1 MPVPDHAARPRV
13 REHAVSL
20 LSPEDAARLGASDFA
35 ALLGLSEYGGQV
47 ALWAR
52 MAHGVQQ
59 DIGLAGSEG
68 HIAEAYNRALYRNRT
83 GFELRGPASWTH
95 PFYPWLR
102 CNPDDAALTPNGRRN
117 VELKRSQSY
126 EGWGPDGSDAVP
138 VGYWVQV
145 QVQAGVGLDGGELDE
160 RSSDVSALICGGLRI
175 YAVGF
180 QAEVYEQCLA
190 LGDRFVQDFVTPKR
204 FPEGA
209 AFTMLERDVQALQ
222 TLCPRETAAEPLQ
235 WESLAPDAQHLVRRW
250 LEANGARKAWEAQEK
265 ALKGSVQALLR
276 EVSGLVL
283 PAELGKR
290 IDFKANA
297 EGEETD
303 WEAVADMLST
313 DVSPARYLETMMRHT
328 TKKSARPLVAR

>member
-1 MPVPDHAARPRV
+1 MRSLPQNGAAM
-13 REHAVSL
+13 SL
-20 LSPEDAARLGASDFA
+20 LPPEDAARLGASDFA
-35 ALLGLSEYGGQV
+35 SLLGLSEYGGQV

-95 PFYPWLR
+95 PLYPWLR
-102 CNPDDAALTPNGRRN
+102 CNPDDAALTPDGRRN

-138 VGYWVQV
+138 VGYWLQV
-145 QVQAGVGLDGGELDE
+145 QVQNGVGLANDALEE
-160 RSSDVSALICGGLRI
+160 RTSDVSALICGGLRI
-175 YAVGF
+175 YSVGF
-180 QAEVYEQCLA
+180 QSEVYERCLA
-190 LGDRFVQDFVTPKR
+190 LGDRFVTDFVMPKR
-204 FPEGA
+204 FPEGG
-209 AFTMLERDVQALQ
+209 AFAMLERDAQALQ
-222 TLCPRETAAEPLQ
+222 ALYPRETALEPLQ
-235 WESLAPDAQHLVRRW
+235 WDALAPDAQHLVRRW

-276 EVSGLVL
+276 EVPGLVL
-283 PAELGKR
+283 PPELGRR
-290 IDFKANA
+290 IDFKASA

-303 WEAVADMLST
+303 WEEVAGVLGHLVGPEEYKTLRAVN
-313 DVSPARYLETMMRHT
+313 T
-328 TKKSARPLVAR
+328 TKKSTRPLVAR

>member
-1 MPVPDHAARPRV
+1 M
-13 REHAVSL
+13 SL

-35 ALLGLSEYGGQV
+35 ALLGLSDYGGQV

-52 MAHGVQQ
+52 MTHGVQQ

-68 HIAEAYNRALYRNRT
+68 HIAEDYNRALYRNRT
-83 GFELRGPASWTH
+83 GFDLRGPASWTH
-95 PFYPWLR
+95 PLYPWLR
-102 CNPDDAALTPNGRRN
+102 CNPDDAALTPDGRRN

-138 VGYWVQV
+138 VGYWLQV
-145 QVQAGVGLDGGELDE
+145 QIQAGVGLDGGELDE

-180 QAEVYEQCLA
+180 QVEVYERCLA

-204 FPEGA
+204 FPEGS
-209 AFTMLERDVQALQ
+209 AFTMLERDAQALQ
-222 TLCPRETAAEPLQ
+222 ALYPRETAAEPLQ
-235 WESLAPDAQHLVRRW
+235 WDGLTPEAQHLVRRW

-276 EVSGLVL
+276 EVPGLVL

-290 IDFKANA
+290 IDFKASVERTA
-297 EGEETD
+297 VD
-303 WEAVADMLST
+303 WESLGPELAAHVRPEVYKKLEAQYRLTTST
-313 DVSPARYLETMMRHT
+313 
-328 TKKSARPLVAR
+328 RPLVAR